1 VRSITS
7 AGVVLAMDAQA
18 GEAEREL
25 LRGISRIE
33 GERVLGCPASKPT
46 RTMRWTS
53 NQSRWWDC
61 LLGHVIARSATDNP
75 LLVITGAK
83 GKDGQ
88 GQRGHSA
95 RALRDR
101 LVAAVPGIRVF
112 VIDAESKD
120 TEAARK
126 ILRGDVEGW
135 DVVICTPVAQSG
147 VSWVGVFAETVFV
160 AGGKTLPPNIC
171 GGQAGRRERTA
182 TTCVAYIPKTTWD
195 QSLPLLG
202 READAIR
209 AELQQAREQAADL
222 PIARGW
228 EIDLLEGVYV
238 LLARRQIEELALF
251 LDYTLHYAAVDGW
264 ATEELINVQPL
275 PRQTGTSGARQ
286 KRTEPLPY
294 NELDPWREVL
304 VRGLRLQA
312 AGAQREVEETKLTAM
327 GLTHKAKL
335 GGAGADLLS
344 ANLDSVHELLITSG
358 LGKLCDGS
366 FRSGDDPLVKSVA
379 AALQSTDAAR
389 IFRNANWLQVQLK
402 GKGDK
407 PIRTI
412 GTVVRCLGGVSDSR
426 REGPRGAQLKRYRW
440 ILPGGW

>member
-1 VRSITS
+1 MRSITS

-160 AGGKTLPPNIC
+160 AGGKTLPPNI
-171 GGQAGRRERTA
+171 
-182 TTCVAYIPKTTWD
+182 
-195 QSLPLLG
+195 
-202 READAIR
+202 
-209 AELQQAREQAADL
+209 
-222 PIARGW
+222 
-228 EIDLLEGVYV
+228 
-238 LLARRQIEELALF
+238 
-251 LDYTLHYAAVDGW
+251 
-264 ATEELINVQPL
+264 
-275 PRQTGTSGARQ
+275 
-286 KRTEPLPY
+286 
-294 NELDPWREVL
+294 
-304 VRGLRLQA
+304 
-312 AGAQREVEETKLTAM
+312 
-327 GLTHKAKL
+327 
-335 GGAGADLLS
+335 
-344 ANLDSVHELLITSG
+344 
-358 LGKLCDGS
+358 
-366 FRSGDDPLVKSVA
+366 
-379 AALQSTDAAR
+379 
-389 IFRNANWLQVQLK
+389 
-402 GKGDK
+402 
-407 PIRTI
+407 
-412 GTVVRCLGGVSDSR
+412 
-426 REGPRGAQLKRYRW
+426 
-440 ILPGGW
+440 

>member
-1 VRSITS
+1 LI
-7 AGVVLAMDAQA
+7 L
-18 GEAEREL
+18 
-25 LRGISRIE
+25 
-33 GERVLGCPASKPT
+33 
-46 RTMRWTS
+46 
-53 NQSRWWDC
+53 
-61 LLGHVIARSATDNP
+61 
-75 LLVITGAK
+75 
-83 GKDGQ
+83 
-88 GQRGHSA
+88 
-95 RALRDR
+95 
-101 LVAAVPGIRVF
+101 
-112 VIDAESKD
+112 DAESKD
-120 TEAARK
+120 QEDAQRV
-126 ILRGDVEGW
+126 LRGDVVGW

-147 VSWVGVFAETVFV
+147 VSWVGLFAETVFV

-202 READAIR
+202 REAEAIR
-209 AELQQAREQAADL
+209 AELQQARVQAADL

-275 PRQTGTSGARQ
+275 PRQKGESGAPQ

-312 AGAQREVEETKLTAM
+312 AGAQREVEETKLTAT
-327 GLTHKAKL
+327 GLTQKAKV
-335 GGAGADLLS
+335 GSAGADLLS
-344 ANLDSVHELLITSG
+344 ANLDAVHELLLSSG

-366 FRSGDDPLVKSVA
+366 FRSSDDPLVNSVA
-379 AALQSTDAAR
+379 AALQRPDAACV
-389 IFRNANWLQVQLK
+389 FRNANWLQVELK
-402 GKGDK
+402 GTGEK

-412 GTVVRCLGGVSDSR
+412 GTVVRSLGGVSDSR

-440 ILPGGW
+440 ILPGGR